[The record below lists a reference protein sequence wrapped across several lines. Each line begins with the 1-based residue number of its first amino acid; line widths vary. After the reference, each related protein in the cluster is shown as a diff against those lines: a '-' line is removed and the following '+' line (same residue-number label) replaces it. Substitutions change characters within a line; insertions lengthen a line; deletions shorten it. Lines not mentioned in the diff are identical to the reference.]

1 MTSIE
6 TTYNGSCHCKN
17 VGFSVTLP
25 TPIEEQK
32 IINCNCSLCLDR
44 GLLIFFAAGDKI
56 KVEGE
61 DSLSPYSFNKKVIHY
76 HFCKNCGSSLFGHD
90 EGKTQYG
97 INARSL
103 DGINLDKLNLVK
115 YDGASA

>member
-1 MTSIE
+1 MTSTE
-6 TTYNGSCHCKN
+6 KTYEGSCHCKK
-17 VGFSVTLP
+17 VKLSVTLA
-25 TPIEEQK
+25 TPIEEQN
-32 IINCNCSLCLDR
+32 IIDCNCSLCSDR
-44 GLLIFFAAGDKI
+44 GLLIFFATGDRVT
-56 KVEGE
+56 VEGE
-61 DSLSPYSFNKKVIHY
+61 EHLSPYSFNKKVIHY

-103 DGINLDKLNLVK
+103 HGVDLDKLNLVK